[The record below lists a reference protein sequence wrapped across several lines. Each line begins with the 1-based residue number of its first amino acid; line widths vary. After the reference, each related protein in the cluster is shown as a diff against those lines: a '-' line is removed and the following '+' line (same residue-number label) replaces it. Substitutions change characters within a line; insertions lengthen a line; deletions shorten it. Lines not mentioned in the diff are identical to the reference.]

1 VPLCRLVTCPLTF
14 YLSRMASTD
23 SPRTK
28 PRDCVYTVLT
38 GDYEILN
45 EQPIAANSDWEFI
58 CLTDSA
64 TLRSDSWQIRRV
76 PLAFEMDPIRSQRI
90 LKILPHD
97 CLGEFD
103 RSLYIDNTVILR
115 AEPEAIQSRCFS
127 DADLGLFV
135 HSFRASLEDEFLEV
149 AQLGLDDQMRVLE
162 QLNHYALLW
171 PDLLEQ
177 RPYWSGMLWRDHRS
191 LDVRCAMEHWRNQ
204 VLRYSRR
211 DQLSLNLALRIAGV
225 TPTLIHHDN
234 QETWY
239 HQWPRRN
246 SRRNGPERQPLVQLA
261 PLRTS
266 FAALQTQLDKER
278 ATVVAL
284 SHQVRQLRDEQ
295 RFAVPAVQVDSRPRR
310 FAPWKWV
317 KRRLRRSKPRPETV
331 AAPAV
336 VVPPRP
342 AALPLKRTGAT
353 CSFMAPRGMREFFDQ
368 HGYYGPVR
376 VFTEDQCRF
385 VLRHH
390 RQGLRQP
397 SSDWPKDLA
406 LVDRFFYELSRRPQ
420 ITSMLR
426 ELLGEDVV
434 LWGASIIER
443 TPGQKH
449 PFHTDIE
456 SSGPAGGCV
465 SIWIGLEN
473 TVQESALA
481 LISHSQRVGRTIQQE
496 IHERGAAR
504 DQIQGETA
512 LAWARE
518 SVPESR
524 LVQPA
529 MGNGEAILFDGR
541 LWHGSDNKGTHAR
554 SALLLQYARSG
565 AKIPIQ
571 ETGNTTWPFRLTGRM
586 APQVLVCGQ
595 DRSRTTLPPPTGN
608 PAEAVPVQIAARSAC
623 DYQPVPAGWGS
634 YHILHGPTPNASAM
648 ESHVSV
654 LSPGHSPHPP
664 HAHAE
669 EELLIVLKGE
679 AEILTAENGNPHAAK
694 VTRVSVG
701 AVAYYPAFQ
710 YHTIRNASAAPLV
723 YLMYKWQGPPR
734 EVVAPLETVIVEA
747 DGFWAETQRAISMN
761 LVFESPTGY
770 LEKLHAHAT
779 EIKPGQGYPA
789 HRDRHDVAIIVFA
802 GEVETLGKRLGPGGS
817 AYCAAGIPHGLKSIG
832 NENARYL
839 VFEFH
844 GG

>member
-1 VPLCRLVTCPLTF
+1 ME
-14 YLSRMASTD
+14 SAD
-23 SPRTK
+23 GPRTK

-45 EQPIAANSDWEFI
+45 EQPTAATSDWDFI
-58 CLTDSA
+58 CLTDSP

-97 CLGEFD
+97 YLGDFD
-103 RSLYIDNTVILR
+103 RSLYIDNTIILR
-115 AEPEAIQSRCFS
+115 APPEAIQASCFA
-127 DADLGLFV
+127 DADVGLFV
-135 HSFRASLEDEFLEV
+135 HSFRTSLQDEFLEV
-149 AQLGLDDQMRVLE
+149 ARLGLDDQMRVLE
-162 QLNHYALLW
+162 QLNHYALVC

-191 LDVRCAMEHWRNQ
+191 RGVRCAMEQWRNQ

-211 DQLSLNLALRIAGV
+211 DQLSLNLALRLAGV
-225 TPTLIHHDN
+225 IPTLIHHDN
-234 QETWY
+234 HETWY
-239 HQWPRRN
+239 HQWPLRN
-246 SRRNGPERQPLVQLA
+246 SRRNGPETQPLVQLA
-261 PLRTS
+261 PLRAS

-284 SHQVRQLRDEQ
+284 SHQIRQLRDEQ
-295 RFAVPAVQVDSRPRR
+295 RFGQADSRSRR
-310 FAPWKWV
+310 FKPWRWL
-317 KRRLRRSKPRPETV
+317 KRRLRRSKPGSATV
-331 AAPAV
+331 LDPAAV
-336 VVPPRP
+336 VPSRP
-342 AALPLKRTGAT
+342 AALPLVRPGTI
-353 CSFMAPRGMREFFDQ
+353 CSFAAPLGMREFFDQ

-376 VFTEDQCRF
+376 VLTEDQCRL

-406 LVDRFFYELSRRPQ
+406 LVDRFFYELSCRPQ

-426 ELLGEDVV
+426 ELLGDNVV

-456 SSGPAGGCV
+456 SSSPAGGCV

-473 TVQESALA
+473 TTQESALA
-481 LISHSQRVGRTIQQE
+481 LISRSHRVGRTIQQE

-504 DQIQGETA
+504 DRIQGENA

-541 LWHGSDNKGTHAR
+541 LWHGSDNKGNQAR

-565 AKIPIQ
+565 VEIPIQ
-571 ETGNTTWPFRLTGRM
+571 ETGNTTWPFRLTGRT

-595 DRSRTTLPPPTGN
+595 DQGRTNLPPPTGS
-608 PAEAVPVQIAARSAC
+608 PAEAVPVQVAARSAR

-634 YHILHGPTPNASAM
+634 YHILQGPTPNASAM
-648 ESHVSV
+648 ESHASV

-669 EELLIVLKGE
+669 EELLIILEGD
-679 AEILTAENGNPHAAK
+679 AEILTAEDGNPRAAK
-694 VTRVSVG
+694 VTQVSAG
-701 AVAYYPAFQ
+701 AIAYYPAFQ
-710 YHTIRNASAAPLV
+710 HHTIRNASAAPLV
-723 YLMYKWQGPPR
+723 YLMYKWTGPPR

-747 DGFWAETQRAISMN
+747 GGFWAETQRPISMN

-779 EIKPGQGYPA
+779 VVNPGAGYPE

-802 GEVETLGKRLGPGGS
+802 GEIETLGKRLGPGGS
-817 AYCAAGIPHGLKSIG
+817 AYCAAGIPHGLKAVG
-832 NENARYL
+832 NETARYL